1 MRGNIEAT
9 GFELLCVA
17 AAAEKCDQFR
27 SEVACFYIYALMR
40 YQSSTK
46 LDKKLASKS
55 RNKFQYPPQRNV
67 RTQTT

>member
-40 YQSSTK
+40 YQSSSTK
-46 LDKKLASKS
+46 LDKKIGFK
-55 RNKFQYPPQRNV
+55 KQE
-67 RTQTT
+67 